1 MTYRVTV
8 AAAAEH
14 DMFEIVEYTLARE
27 RELEPGLR
35 VLERLE
41 RRIASLSSNAHRGRR
56 PPELRRI
63 GLEEYRELI
72 AAPWRILYSLR
83 EAQVHVVAVLD
94 LRRDAADLLR
104 ERALR
109 FARDQE

>member
-8 AAAAEH
+8 SDAAEL
-14 DMFEIVEYTLARE
+14 DIIEIVEYIFVRE
-27 RELEPGLR
+27 RALEPGLK

-41 RRIASLSSNAHRGRR
+41 QRIASLSSQAGRGRR

-63 GLEEYRELI
+63 GVEDYRELI
-72 AAPWRILYSLR
+72 DAPWRILYSLR
-83 EAQVHVVAVLD
+83 GNQVHVVAVLD
-94 LRRDAADLLR
+94 LRRDAADLFR

-109 FARDQE
+109 SVPGDD